1 MKKPL
6 FSVIIPIFNI
16 ESFLGQCVQSGI
28 GQSYDNIEIILV
40 DDGSTDSCSLIC
52 DDFAKADDR
61 IHVVHKTNGGIVS
74 ARQVGVTV
82 ASGEYVIFVD
92 GDDWADES
100 YLEKVYKVIN
110 NNHPDIVCCGHYLA
124 TENGNIEKPLPYRFG
139 YYSKSDI
146 ENEVFPMLI
155 QKEDSTY
162 FPPSLWAKAFKKE
175 VYQQQQLVDVIVN
188 IGEDGACTIPC
199 IFHATSLYIMPDCL
213 YYYRYNMASMTKGHK
228 AFRWNGP
235 EIIKQHIERQID
247 IGQFGFK
254 EQLYRKTVHELF
266 SVIVSQFYKKETYRS
281 IVRDIKI
288 HLENPVYN
296 EAIYNCKFSGSIK
309 AVIMY
314 LALKHRWMV
323 LIWMYSKVK

>member
-1 MKKPL
+1 
-6 FSVIIPIFNI
+6 
-16 ESFLGQCVQSGI
+16 
-28 GQSYDNIEIILV
+28 
-40 DDGSTDSCSLIC
+40 
-52 DDFAKADDR
+52 
-61 IHVVHKTNGGIVS
+61 
-74 ARQVGVTV
+74 
-82 ASGEYVIFVD
+82 
-92 GDDWADES
+92 
-100 YLEKVYKVIN
+100 
-110 NNHPDIVCCGHYLA
+110 
-124 TENGNIEKPLPYRFG
+124 
-139 YYSKSDI
+139 
-146 ENEVFPMLI
+146 
-155 QKEDSTY
+155 
-162 FPPSLWAKAFKKE
+162 
-175 VYQQQQLVDVIVN
+175 
-188 IGEDGACTIPC
+188 
-199 IFHATSLYIMPDCL
+199 
-213 YYYRYNMASMTKGHK
+213 MASMTKGHK